1 MSVASVCILVVMGAV
16 LMLAAYMT
24 RIYAEFGKINS
35 RQVQDNLDAWEQYV
49 EPHLW
54 MSRERAS
61 LASSVLMHLAMGL
74 LALELG
80 AVLFGATPVIGWPNL
95 EEIAQSVLA
104 IILVAVF
111 CAQLMPFLLFQR
123 TKGLW
128 VVRLLWPVRL
138 MLFVVFPVTLF
149 VSFLLSVATLAEEPA
164 TLEEET
170 AGDVEALLEAGEE
183 EGILEESDRELVRS
197 AVEFGDKLVRE
208 IMTPRPQIFAVPES
222 MRLTTFLEKLKE
234 KNFSRVPVYSGTLDS
249 ITGIAFAH
257 DLLQISDDEAHTRTI
272 ATIERPAA
280 LVPETKKGYE
290 LLREMQREKQH
301 MRIVIDEYGEVAGL
315 VTIEDL
321 LEQIVGNIGDEHED
335 EEDARV
341 EDAQPEGDGVW
352 LVPGG
357 FEVSRL
363 EELVGLDW
371 YPEDNYEAQTVG
383 GLVSEAEGRIPLA
396 GEVVEVGKLRIE
408 VVASSD
414 RRVERVRVTV
424 VSDGTTRRHE
434 DAEEIAAEIAR
445 AETLVDGIEGQ
456 QLTGQ
461 QLAGSRHGNSSQGS
475 AGNAREV
482 E

>member
-1 MSVASVCILVVMGAV
+1 MSVASFCILVAMGAV
-16 LMLAAYMT
+16 LTLASYMT
-24 RIYAEFGKINS
+24 RVYSEFGKILS

-54 MSRERAS
+54 MSRERAA

-80 AVLFGATPVIGWPNL
+80 AVLFGSTPVLGWPNL

-104 IILVAVF
+104 IVLVAVF
-111 CAQLMPFLLFQR
+111 CAQLLPFLLFQR
-123 TKGLW
+123 TRGLW

-138 MLFVVFPVTLF
+138 MLYLVFPVTLL
-149 VSFLLSVATLAEEPA
+149 VSFLLSIATLAEEPV

-222 MRLTTFLEKLKE
+222 MLLTAFLEELRE
-234 KNFSRVPVYSGTLDS
+234 HNFSRVPVFAGTLDA

-257 DLLQISDDEAHTRTI
+257 DLLQIADDEAQTRTI
-272 ATIERPAA
+272 ATIQRPAA

-341 EDAQPEGDGVW
+341 EDATAEGDGVW

-357 FEVSRL
+357 FEVDRL
-363 EELVGLDW
+363 EELVGVDW
-371 YPEDNYEAQTVG
+371 HPEESYEAQTVG
-383 GLVSEAEGRIPLA
+383 GLVSEAEGRIPHA

-414 RRVERVRVTV
+414 RRVEMLRVQTI
-424 VSDGTTRRHE
+424 TTEENQSQLSIGFPEIGVAEPQE
-434 DAEEIAAEIAR
+434 DSLFADTR
-445 AETLVDGIEGQ
+445 N
-456 QLTGQ
+456 
-461 QLAGSRHGNSSQGS
+461 GNPSHV
-475 AGNAREV
+475 REV